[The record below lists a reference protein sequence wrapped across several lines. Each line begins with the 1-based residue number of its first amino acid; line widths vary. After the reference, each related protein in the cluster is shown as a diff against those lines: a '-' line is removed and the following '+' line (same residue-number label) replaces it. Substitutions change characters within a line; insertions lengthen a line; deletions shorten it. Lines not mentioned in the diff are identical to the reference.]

1 MNNPESELKESLTG
15 QPFVVSENERR
26 LADTCRIAEGYAEA
40 TGGIAVV
47 SDFVGNRSYIYA
59 GSFGKSL
66 GLAGKSVGDSFLE
79 EEVFA
84 NVNEEDL
91 LGRHVLELRFLSFI
105 KTIDAGSR
113 TDFYQRCILRFS
125 GKRINP
131 VAVLHTTRYFH
142 CQIDG
147 TPTLGICTYLPV
159 GEVASDNQE
168 AIVRLSTGETIENT
182 DFCKN
187 LLTGRQVEIL
197 RMLSKGVSSKEIANE
212 LNISTHT
219 VNRHR
224 QDLYLKLNA
233 KNTSEAVRIGLKL
246 HLI

>member
-15 QPFVVSENERR
+15 QQFVATDNERR
-26 LADTCRIAEGYAEA
+26 LADTYRIAEGYAEA

-47 SDFVGNRSYIYA
+47 SDFMENKRCVYA
-59 GSFGKSL
+59 GRFGKSL
-66 GLAGKSVGDSFLE
+66 GLAEKSVGDSFLE
-79 EEVFA
+79 REVFA

-91 LGRHVLELRFLSFI
+91 LGRHVLELRFLNFI
-105 KTIDAGSR
+105 KTIEPESR
-113 TDFYQRCILRFS
+113 TDYYQRCILRFS
-125 GKRINP
+125 GKRGNP
-131 VAVLHTTRYFH
+131 VAVLHTTRYIH

-159 GEVASDNQE
+159 GDVASDNQE
-168 AIVRLSTGETIENT
+168 AIVRLSTGETIDNA
-182 DFCKN
+182 DFSKN
-187 LLTGRQVEIL
+187 LLTGRQIEIL

-233 KNTSEAVRIGLKL
+233 KNTSEAVRIGIKL

>member
-1 MNNPESELKESLTG
+1 MNNPESELRESLTG
-15 QPFVVSENERR
+15 QPFVVSGNESR
-26 LADTCRIAEGYAEA
+26 LDDACRIAEGYAEA

-47 SDFVGNRSYIYA
+47 SDFVENRSYVYA

-84 NVNEEDL
+84 NVSEEDL
-91 LGRHVLELRFLSFI
+91 LGRHILELRFLSFI
-105 KTIDAGSR
+105 KTMDAESR

-125 GKRINP
+125 GLRGKR
-131 VAVLHTTRYFH
+131 VAAMHTTRYLH

-147 TPTLGICTYLPV
+147 TPTLGLCTYLPV
-159 GEVASDNQE
+159 GDIASDNQE
-168 AIVRLSTGETIENT
+168 AIVRMSTGEAIEDT
-182 DFCKN
+182 DFSRN
-187 LLTGRQVEIL
+187 LLTGRQIEIL
-197 RMLSKGVSSKEIANE
+197 QLLSKGVSSKEIANH

>member
-1 MNNPESELKESLTG
+1 MNNPESELKQSLTG
-15 QPFVVSENERR
+15 QQFVVSDNERR
-26 LADTCRIAEGYAEA
+26 LADTCRIAEGYAEV

-47 SDFVGNRSYIYA
+47 SDFVENKSYVYA
-59 GSFGKSL
+59 GSFGKTL
-66 GLAGKSVGDSFLE
+66 GLAEKSVGNSFLE
-79 EEVFA
+79 KEVFA

-91 LGRHVLELRFLSFI
+91 LGRHILELRFLSFI
-105 KTIDAGSR
+105 KTMDAESR

-125 GKRINP
+125 GLRGKR
-131 VAVLHTTRYFH
+131 VAVMHTTRYVH

-159 GEVASDNQE
+159 GDVVSDNQE
-168 AIVRLSTGETIENT
+168 AIVRLSTGETIVNT

-197 RMLSKGVSSKEIANE
+197 HMLSKGVSSKEIANV

-224 QDLYLKLNA
+224 QDIYLKLNA